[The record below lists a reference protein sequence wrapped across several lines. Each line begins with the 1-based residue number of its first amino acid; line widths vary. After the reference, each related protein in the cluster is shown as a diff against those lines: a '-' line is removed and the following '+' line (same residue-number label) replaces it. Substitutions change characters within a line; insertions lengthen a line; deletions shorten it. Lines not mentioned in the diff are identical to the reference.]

1 MDEAGWRALIEDRLA
16 QAESQRRALRVAI
29 EEMRDARRLTF
40 TDDEHDPEG
49 STVSLDQAR
58 DSALLDRVEASIVE
72 LDAARRATRDR
83 HVRSVRAMWAAHPGG
98 ASGGPAGGPHL
109 HGLRRRFA
117 ALTAATV
124 GQRGQRCSAS
134 GSGGNG

>member
-58 DSALLDRVEASIVE
+58 DSALLERVEASVVE
-72 LDAARRATRDR
+72 LDAARERLATGTFGQCERCGRPIPEGRLEARPEARTCMDC
-83 HVRSVRAMWAAHPGG
+83 AAG
-98 ASGGPAGGPHL
+98 S
-109 HGLRRRFA
+109 RR
-117 ALTAATV
+117 
-124 GQRGQRCSAS
+124 
-134 GSGGNG
+134 